1 MPEESIYQRCLA
13 KIDLS
18 AIEHNFSSLCKRIP
32 ESVKKLVVLKADA
45 YGHGAIRVAEL
56 LSDRVDYFGVACIE
70 EALTLREA
78 GIKTPILILS
88 YTSPLLFDL
97 LVKENITPTVCSQE
111 DAVLFS
117 CVCENFGKKCPVHV
131 AVDTGMGRIGFAP
144 TAESVKAVAEISRMP
159 GIFLEGVFSHF
170 ALADAEETETTEEQS
185 ALFDAFLKDLAAEG
199 VNPPVC
205 HISNSAGTMFYDK
218 KYNMC
223 RLGIAL
229 YGLSPSDEVDA
240 SEFDL
245 RPAMEV
251 VTHVVH
257 VKEVE
262 KGTKIGYGHVYTAPS
277 RRKIATIAIGYADGF
292 RRCLTEKGYVLI
304 HGKRAPL
311 VGKVCMDLSM
321 VDVTD
326 IPDVQ
331 VEDEVVI
338 LGKSGSEEITAETLG
353 ALSHSFHYEVIC
365 SFLPRVK
372 RIY

>member
-1 MPEESIYQRCLA
+1 MDEAVFHRCLA

-18 AIEHNFSSLCKRIP
+18 AIEHNFSSLCKKIP
-32 ESVKKLVVLKADA
+32 RDVKKLVILKADA
-45 YGHGAIRVAEL
+45 YGHGALKVAKL
-56 LSDRVDYFGVACIE
+56 LKDRVDYFGVACIE
-70 EALTLREA
+70 EALALREG
-78 GIKTPILILS
+78 GIQNPILILS
-88 YTSPLLFDL
+88 YTSPLLFEYL
-97 LVKENITPTVCSQE
+97 IKEKITPTICSEE
-111 DAVLFS
+111 DALLFS
-117 CVCENFGKKCPVHV
+117 MMAETFGEKRPVHV
-131 AVDTGMGRIGFAP
+131 ALDTGMGRIGFAP
-144 TAESVKAVAEISRMP
+144 TEESVEIIARIANMP
-159 GIFLEGVFSHF
+159 GIVLEWLFSHY
-170 ALADAEETETTEEQS
+170 ALADGEYQEMTKAQS
-185 ALFDAFLKDLAAEG
+185 DLFDSFLEKLSQKG
-199 VNPPVC
+199 VSPPIC

-229 YGLSPSDEVDA
+229 YGLSPSDEVDS

-245 RPAMEV
+245 RPAMSV

-262 KGTKIGYGHVYTAPS
+262 KGTKIGYGHIYTAPS
-277 RRKIATIAIGYADGF
+277 KRKIATISIGYADGF

-338 LGKSGSEEITAETLG
+338 LGKSGQEEITAEALG
-353 ALSHSFHYEVIC
+353 KLSHSFHYEVIC